1 VNGPHEKNGPLPAIA
16 IKNLTVAFQ
25 GKKILKDFSLNIS
38 AGERVVVTGE
48 SGLGKSTL
56 LRCILGFVPCQGEIS
71 VQGIPLSSQTIWEI
85 RHRLAFVPQEPELG
99 EGILREWLE
108 RPFTFRANTHLKGNL
123 KQLQD
128 FLDRF
133 HLPSGLLDKAISTL
147 SGGEKQR
154 MALIAALLL
163 ERKIL
168 LMDEPTSALDA
179 TNSERVGAYLQSL
192 ENTTI
197 LSVSHDGALLN
208 LFDRAINLPREEDGH
223 GR

>member
-1 VNGPHEKNGPLPAIA
+1 MNRALEKNGPLPAIS
-16 IKNLTVAFQ
+16 IKNLTVVFQ
-25 GKKILKDFSLNIS
+25 GKKVLKDFSLAIS

-71 VQGIPLSSQTIWEI
+71 VQGIPLSSQTVWKI

-99 EGILREWLE
+99 EGTLREWLE
-108 RPFTFRANTHLKGNL
+108 RPFTFRANAHLKGNL
-123 KQLQD
+123 KQLPG
-128 FLDRF
+128 FLDQL

-154 MALIAALLL
+154 IALIAALLL

-168 LMDEPTSALDA
+168 LMDEPTSALDEA
-179 TNSERVGAYLQSL
+179 NSERVGAFLQSL
-192 ENTTI
+192 EETTI
-197 LSVSHDGALLN
+197 LSVSHDGALLS
-208 LFDRAINLPREEDGH
+208 LFDRRINLPHEGNGH